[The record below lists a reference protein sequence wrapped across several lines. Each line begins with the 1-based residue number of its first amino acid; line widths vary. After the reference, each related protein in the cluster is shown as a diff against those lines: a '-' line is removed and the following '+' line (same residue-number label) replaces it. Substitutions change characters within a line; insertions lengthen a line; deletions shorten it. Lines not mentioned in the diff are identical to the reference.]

1 MKRKEKAEL
10 VVTQW
15 INDEVKIWGGGI
27 AQIGVGD
34 KRRIFLV
41 WGRDR
46 EKLIGYA
53 PLERGQG

>member
-1 MKRKEKAEL
+1 L
-10 VVTQW
+10 G
-15 INDEVKIWGGGI
+15 WGLHGIPGI

-53 PLERGQG
+53 PFGEGTGVRNIRKRG